1 MTRARREASDIDTR
15 PRSSSRCYLA
25 VAMGFFLLMAL
36 LGLVYEQRA
45 VWVSGLG
52 LFGLLCLQGA
62 CAHCVSRDLSRV
74 AVINVVVDRPLRTS
88 TL

>member
-1 MTRARREASDIDTR
+1 METR
-15 PRSSSRCYLA
+15 PPSRARCYLA
-25 VAMGFFLLMAL
+25 FAMGLFLVMAL
-36 LGLVYEQRA
+36 LGLIYEQRA

-74 AVINVVVDRPLRTS
+74 AVINVVVDRPLSS
-88 TL
+88 TTL